1 MNDDC
6 KSNVSLTRQI
16 VRNCK
21 KIWSFKNAQIYSD
34 FKQIFHIKSLI
45 FSSISLHCAYYFSYS
60 L

>member
-21 KIWSFKNAQIYSD
+21 KPGALKMR
-34 FKQIFHIKSLI
+34 KSLQI
-45 FSSISLHCAYYFSYS
+45 LNKSFISNL
-60 L
+60 